1 MLDPISLSFTTLT
14 TGGFVPIS
22 TSLNPAN
29 SITCYN
35 YEWNDNCS
43 LTFCISSCIFS
54 KNVEAAKEI
63 KEILVFII
71 KNKKFMLNFI
81 KKNRQ

>member
-43 LTFCISSCIFS
+43 LRA
-54 KNVEAAKEI
+54 VVL
-63 KEILVFII
+63 ILFVLRNSF
-71 KNKKFMLNFI
+71 NQLN
-81 KKNRQ
+81 